1 MMETNSAEFL
11 EGLVERYN
19 TLSFYSETDRVS
31 IAFAEFHQIEDTP
44 FEGAVLCDDCGL
56 ALEAFDVAAAINT
69 HAW

>member
-1 MMETNSAEFL
+1 MMETNTAEFL

-19 TLSFYSETDRVS
+19 TLSFYSETVRVS
-31 IAFAEFHQIEDTP
+31 IAFAGFHQIEDTP